1 MQPSNRFGVALLVL
15 TVSLAAT
22 PAFADE
28 VFLRLD
34 GIPGDTSDA
43 QHPGEIAVT
52 SFSLGVEADS
62 SWTKGGGASIG
73 KPNPGELRFTALVD
87 RSIAGMV
94 LKITGGKAVTSA
106 TLTVRADAKGNRTA
120 DYLKYS
126 FEGMFFT
133 AVGQGLSGAGRAA
146 MAIAAVYK
154 TVKVEVIGA
163 DGRVA
168 SCAYWDIPA
177 GTADDCGASK

>member
-1 MQPSNRFGVALLVL
+1 MLVL
-15 TVSLAAT
+15 TASFAAA

-34 GIPGDTSDA
+34 GIPGDSSDA
-43 QHPGEIAVT
+43 QHPGEISVT
-52 SFSLGVEADS
+52 SFSLGVEAET
-62 SWTKGGGASIG
+62 SWTKGGGASVG

-94 LKITGGKAVTSA
+94 IKITEGKAVASA
-106 TLTVRADAKGNRTA
+106 TLSVRPDAKGSRTA
-120 DYLKYS
+120 DYLRYS

-133 AVGQGLSGAGRAA
+133 AVGQGLSGTGRAA

-154 TVKVEVIGA
+154 TIKIEVIGA

-168 SCAYWDIPA
+168 SCAYWDVSSGSTEGCA
-177 GTADDCGASK
+177 VSK